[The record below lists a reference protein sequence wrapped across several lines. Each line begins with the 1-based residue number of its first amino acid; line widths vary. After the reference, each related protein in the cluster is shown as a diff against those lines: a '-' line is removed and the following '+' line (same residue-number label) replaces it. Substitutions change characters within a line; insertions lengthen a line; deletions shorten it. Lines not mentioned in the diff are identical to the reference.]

1 MAIGDP
7 WDSSYDPRENG
18 LDQYDWM
25 LKKASSTTGHIK
37 NNWTYRYQWGPD
49 HSYLVPQGEIV
60 TDSSGNEHFFD
71 TIHDRRGG
79 RFCTQGCGC
88 IEVQNKTSR
97 PFQDGST
104 ILPQDLAIQVFRT
117 TVEGLAPPSTRH
129 DLKFWLSNEHVVA
142 LRYSN
147 GAWRG
152 REEANRLFGYE
163 EVDPC
168 TQFKYTSFLTGD
180 NCHFATSRFKFLG
193 GYLNHGSDYLDPKN
207 FNEEFEGSIND
218 DGIWQFTFDPKVSEF
233 TSSISYDTAETR
245 ARYEDDIVFKTRLN
259 GVLTSIFPFRRE
271 EKKIEEGFQEEL
283 EIATLKNGT

>member
-25 LKKASSTTGHIK
+25 LKKASSSTGHIK
-37 NNWTYRYQWGPD
+37 NNWTYRHQWGPD

-88 IEVQNKTSR
+88 IEIHDKTSR

-117 TVEGLAPPSTRH
+117 TVEGTDNKYIVIEDPSPTRH
-129 DLKFWLSNEHVVA
+129 DLTSGLSNKYVVA

-152 REEANRLFGYE
+152 RGPFYGDQWRIRF
-163 EVDPC
+163 DRC
-168 TQFKYTSFLTGD
+168 TQFTGE

-193 GYLNHGSDYLDPKN
+193 GDKNHGSDYLDPKN
-207 FNEEFEGSIND
+207 FNE
-218 DGIWQFTFDPKVSEF
+218 
-233 TSSISYDTAETR
+233 
-245 ARYEDDIVFKTRLN
+245 
-259 GVLTSIFPFRRE
+259 
-271 EKKIEEGFQEEL
+271 
-283 EIATLKNGT
+283 